1 MDNEFQKIL
10 EKSIYKKVVKRVN
23 TENSHQKDKKIF
35 LYFNFSYL
43 YEMINVNWTY
53 CGNHLTVYVNQT
65 VMLMP

>member
-43 YEMINVNWTY
+43 YEMINVN
-53 CGNHLTVYVNQT
+53 
-65 VMLMP
+65 